1 MDFSAQFEALEKR
14 TAEGLSAVKSA
25 AGESRN
31 KLRARIDQAQ
41 VDLDLAGKDVE
52 QKAGETAERAQSKW
66 AQMKADASAKMDD
79 VKAKIE
85 KRNEQL
91 DAKMAAD
98 DAGWAEANAADA
110 IDYAAWTVENARL
123 AVLDAM
129 DARAYA
135 DERATAAANAP

>member
-1 MDFSAQFEALEKR
+1 
-14 TAEGLSAVKSA
+14 
-25 AGESRN
+25 
-31 KLRARIDQAQ
+31 
-41 VDLDLAGKDVE
+41 
-52 QKAGETAERAQSKW
+52 
-66 AQMKADASAKMDD
+66 MKADAGAKMDD

-85 KRNEQL
+85 KRNEQR

-98 DAGWAEANAADA
+98 DAEWAEADATDA